1 MDPETGWERGCSRGD
16 IRRCLISFRQSIMP
30 EEKPGEGMKR
40 ATGILAAAL
49 ILAGC
54 ATTLESNQAAEET
67 AWELSYILEDRSGAI
82 VAVVDF
88 ETTDVPGTLRKTF
101 MEDLGTNLA
110 MAFRETGSNNRVVT
124 RDRVDA
130 VFAEQSLSLEGLTDS
145 DARQKVGSLL
155 GADILVSGT
164 IIWLEDDLYRA
175 SAQLI
180 ETETGALLG
189 GSSWDFWF
197 DTESGR

>member
-1 MDPETGWERGCSRGD
+1 
-16 IRRCLISFRQSIMP
+16 MP

-145 DARQKVGSLL
+145 DARQKVGALL